1 MVAELLESAFS
12 LEQSVQIRLIED
24 RNEAEEEEE
33 EEEEDKPYI

>member
-12 LEQSVQIRLIED
+12 LEQSVQISLIED

-33 EEEEDKPYI
+33 DKPYI

>member
-12 LEQSVQIRLIED
+12 LEQSVQIWLIED

-33 EEEEDKPYI
+33 EDKPYI